1 MMPYSREEL
10 RNTLN
15 KDFGIFTYWDFSCAV
30 LDEKHLDISQFL
42 SIKKDTNGG
51 KSMETARETV
61 ARVWNRRAG
70 ND

>member
-51 KSMETARETV
+51 KSNV
-61 ARVWNRRAG
+61 
-70 ND
+70 